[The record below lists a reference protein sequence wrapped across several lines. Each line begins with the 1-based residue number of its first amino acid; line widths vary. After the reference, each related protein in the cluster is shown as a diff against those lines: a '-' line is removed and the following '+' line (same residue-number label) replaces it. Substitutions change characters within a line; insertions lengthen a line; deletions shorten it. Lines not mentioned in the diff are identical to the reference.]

1 MSGERTPKSEKFNSI
16 LRTPIALEEVNRIL
30 LRTTTSI
37 KKFGNLGRN
46 QSNVNSPLTLSK
58 DPGFVCVGADAFV
71 RPRRP

>member
-46 QSNVNSPLTLSK
+46 
-58 DPGFVCVGADAFV
+58 
-71 RPRRP
+71 